1 MENELQENYKEYLR
15 KLENKIHTLNRYMNN
30 TKWCKLLNE
39 LDKNGVKFIII
50 KLLLWNGERIIDN
63 YGYNKTGFD
72 DVSVA
77 GPFMYKEI
85 EYLIIKKEYRKM
97 EWRNGNKINRKENN
111 IEINEIKSIIDK
123 IGKFEYDINGEEIKI
138 YGYK

>member
-50 KLLLWNGERIIDN
+50 KLLLWNGERIIAN

-97 EWRNGNKINRKENN
+97 EWRNGNKINRK
-111 IEINEIKSIIDK
+111 
-123 IGKFEYDINGEEIKI
+123 
-138 YGYK
+138 